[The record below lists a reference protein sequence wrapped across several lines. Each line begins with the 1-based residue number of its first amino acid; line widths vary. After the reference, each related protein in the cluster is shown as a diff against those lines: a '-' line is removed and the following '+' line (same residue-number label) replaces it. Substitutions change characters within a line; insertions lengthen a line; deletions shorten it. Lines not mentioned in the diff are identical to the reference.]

1 MVKRGSI
8 GSVTL
13 LGLLLLA
20 TSAFA
25 GLEVDVSCP
34 DTAKRDTEVSA
45 TIKLTN
51 TGESKTITRGAFAMH
66 LGNLSLVGPIA
77 FAVSQS
83 LAPNA
88 SVSVGPIPVFI
99 PTQARSGLFVSVIF
113 GLLGQNGASPT
124 RELLGDG
131 QCLIEIV
138 P

>member
-8 GSVTL
+8 WSVTL
-13 LGLLLLA
+13 LGVLLLA

-25 GLEVDVSCP
+25 SLEVDVSCP

-51 TGESKTITRGAFAMH
+51 TGGPKTVTRGFFAMH

-77 FAVSQS
+77 FSVSQS
-83 LAPNA
+83 LSANA
-88 SVSVGPIPVFI
+88 SVSLGPIPVFI
-99 PTQARSGLFVSVIF
+99 PTQARPGFLVSVIF

-131 QCLIEIV
+131 QCMIEIV